1 MYPFFKPVFRFLRKT
16 HIHLFPIAKD
26 WSRYRWR
33 DGWADFFA
41 GLNVALVAFPQ
52 AMVYA
57 LMAGLPIEYGLFGV
71 LLASLAAAFF
81 SGSRVLSMGPTN
93 STAVAML
100 TSFTTMG
107 LLPEQFPQYLPTV
120 LILSGI
126 FLMLSAFLNIASLVQ
141 YISKSVIVGYMY
153 AVILM
158 MIFNQIHNA
167 LGFDLEFSAEG
178 SRTFLTTLCATF
190 MGLKKATA
198 SSIFFC
204 ILSMVFFYSWKK
216 WVVRGPMIA
225 VTVFFLAC
233 VSYVLIHFFK
243 IPVHVLH
250 PVYVTDWH
258 PSWTQFSWAKIDS
271 VVNTAFIL
279 SLISLVDGTTILK
292 TLSARMGKRCNVNQ
306 MVFGMGWANLFCGMG
321 NGMPSSCSLVR
332 STTNYVS
339 GARTSV
345 ASLFAAAFCFLGIL
359 FFGPFFHYVPK
370 AGLATLIILLGF
382 DLFERR
388 PLRIFFKTSRSDT
401 CVFLWTC
408 LSSFVLPLNV
418 SIFGGILLSIV
429 LFLKKAAVPS
439 FSEYVYEGKGLM
451 PVAMGSGNMQSEVSI
466 LHVEG
471 NLFFGS
477 AELFRDQIRTVC
489 KRPQLKVMIVK
500 LRGVFFIDATCLLA
514 LEELL
519 RYMKA
524 HDRQLILTEVS
535 AKAMTILQRSGLYE
549 MMGADHIFL
558 DDRQQTQ
565 IPTLQALQYAKTLL
579 GDQKIVVRL
588 LKQSTIAANE
598 TSLQQSIQ
606 SLQK

>member
-16 HIHLFPIAKD
+16 HIHLFPIAND
-26 WSRYRWR
+26 WSRYGWK
-33 DGWADFFA
+33 DGWSDLFA

-57 LMAGLPIEYGLFGV
+57 LMAGLPMEYGLFGA

-93 STAVAML
+93 STAVVML
-100 TSFTTMG
+100 TSFVAMG
-107 LLPEQFPQYLPTV
+107 LSTEQFPQYLPIV

-126 FLMLSAFLNIASLVQ
+126 FLIFSAFFNIASLVQ
-141 YISKSVIVGYMY
+141 YLSKSVIVGYMY

-158 MIFNQIHNA
+158 MILNQIHNA
-167 LGFDLEFSAEG
+167 LGFDLEFEG
-178 SRTFLTTLCATF
+178 SRTFFTTLCATV
-190 MGLKKATA
+190 MGLNQATA

-204 ILSMVFFYSWKK
+204 MLSVVLFYSWKK
-216 WVVRGPMIA
+216 WVSRGSMIA
-225 VTVFFLAC
+225 VTIFSLAC
-233 VSYVLIHFFK
+233 VSYLLIHFFQ
-243 IPVHVLH
+243 IPVQVLH

-258 PSWTQFSWAKIDS
+258 PSWPQFSWEKINL
-271 VVNTAFIL
+271 VVNTAFVL
-279 SLISLVDGTTILK
+279 SFISLVDGTTILK

-306 MVFGMGWANLFCGMG
+306 MVFGMGCANLFCGFG
-321 NGMPSSCSLVR
+321 NGMPASCSLVR
-332 STTNYVS
+332 STTNYIS
-339 GARTSV
+339 GARTAV
-345 ASLFAAAFCFLGIL
+345 ASLFAAVFCFLGIL

-370 AGLATLIILLGF
+370 AGLATIIILLGF
-382 DLFERR
+382 DLFEER
-388 PLRIFFKTSRSDT
+388 PLQIFFKTSRSDT

-408 LSSFVLPLNV
+408 LSSFILPLNV
-418 SIFGGILLSIV
+418 SIFGGVLLSIV

-439 FSEYVYEGKGLM
+439 FHEYVYEGKGLT
-451 PVAMGSGNMQSEVSI
+451 PVAVGSGNMQSEVSI

-524 HDRQLILTEVS
+524 HDRQFILTEVGS
-535 AKAMTILQRSGLYE
+535 KAMTILQRSGLNE
-549 MMGADHIFL
+549 MIGADHIFP
-558 DDRQQTQ
+558 DDLQQTQ
-565 IPTLQALQYAKTLL
+565 APTLQALQYAQALL
-579 GDQKIVVRL
+579 GNQKMVVRL
-588 LKQSTIAANE
+588 LKTSTVAANE
-598 TSLQQSIQ
+598 TSLQQLIQSIQ
-606 SLQK
+606 K